1 MWLTKVTKDNS
12 HVIVVRQTALDLLEP
27 NLNRKYAIQKKKT
40 NYLVVSILLV
50 IPNSFKHLVC
60 KSKKSHLDVHVCGF
74 LNHYQIVECLN
85 ENFPKSRGI
94 YALKGLKQFSSWS
107 RFQVEDKLT
116 KSMKIKKIKKK
127 KNRKV
132 QEKTQTE
139 DFCFRC
145 AEGGHLMMC
154 DVKTCSKVYHL
165 ACLNLEAPPRGK
177 VQE

>member
-40 NYLVVSILLV
+40 IWLFLFFLSFQTVLNIWFVS
-50 IPNSFKHLVC
+50 P
-60 KSKKSHLDVHVCGF
+60 KKSHLDVHVCGF

-94 YALKGLKQFSSWS
+94 YTLKGLKQFSSWS
-107 RFQVEDKLT
+107 WFQVEDKLT

-177 VQE
+177 V